1 VKFRSFIPKWS
12 YYKSI
17 KKKDLIELLPFIPP
31 IKHQF
36 YFDLK
41 TDRNDDDGYPFIEN
55 EDEESEEL

>member
-1 VKFRSFIPKWS
+1 
-12 YYKSI
+12 
-17 KKKDLIELLPFIPP
+17 LIELLPFIPP

-55 EDEESEEL
+55 EDEESEV